1 MCEVAGAAR
10 IGERKAVAAGD
21 LPFEF
26 VLNALRLNEGF
37 ALADFESRTG
47 LDASAV
53 EPGLRAAL
61 ARGLVEFAQPRW
73 RASELGRRFLNDLQ
87 AGFLP

>member
-1 MCEVAGAAR
+1 VAP
-10 IGERKAVAAGD
+10 GD

-26 VLNALRLNEGF
+26 ALNALRLNEGF
-37 ALADFESRTG
+37 ALTEFESRTG

-53 EPGLRAAL
+53 EPGLRAGV
-61 ARGLVEFAQPRW
+61 ARGLVEFAEPRW

>member
-1 MCEVAGAAR
+1 
-10 IGERKAVAAGD
+10 VAASD

-53 EPGLRAAL
+53 EPKLREGL
-61 ARGLVEFAQPRW
+61 ARGLVEFAQPQW
-73 RASELGRRFLNDLQ
+73 RPSELGRRFLNDLQ

>member
-1 MCEVAGAAR
+1 
-10 IGERKAVAAGD
+10 VAAGD

-26 VLNALRLNEGF
+26 LLNALRLNEGF

-47 LDASAV
+47 LDAGAV
-53 EPGLRAAL
+53 EPGLRSAL

-73 RASELGRRFLNDLQ
+73 RASGLGWRFLNDLQ